1 MSIATTLLIDLNVVK
16 NDDGSLSMFFSSLTE
31 YEASA
36 DQTARYFGIQSNM
49 FTVTRDHRV
58 EHENGKIEIKF
69 RLKPKSHD

>member
-49 FTVTRDHRV
+49 FNVSRAHRV
-58 EHENGKIEIKF
+58 ELEDGRVEIKF
-69 RLKPKSHD
+69 RLKLKSHD

>member
-49 FTVTRDHRV
+49 FTVCRDHRV
-58 EHENGKIEIKF
+58 EHEDGRVEIKF
-69 RLKPKSHD
+69 RLKLKSHD